1 MANPF
6 EEYLSIILYW
16 QHNPPAEGVACHVHH
31 VWPLSCGGPDEDW
44 NKVKLPVKEHYNC
57 HKLLP
62 LIYTGN
68 EQYKMAYAWNRMHLS
83 KDGMEITAEEYE
95 RLMTLLHE
103 ARKQPKSPEMAQ
115 HLSEAIKG
123 HPGYFTGKT
132 HTEETKEK
140 ISEKAI
146 ARGPCGA
153 SVKGR
158 TKGHKGYFEGCHH
171 TEEARQKIKDAIKAR
186 GVTGA
191 AAGGIP
197 WTEERRRKV
206 KETWERKRQA
216 SA

>member
-1 MANPF
+1 MATPF
-6 EEYLSIILYW
+6 EEYLSIVLFW

-31 VWPLSCGGPDEDW
+31 IIPQSCGGPDEDW
-44 NKVKLPVKEHYNC
+44 NKVRLPIKEHYNC

-62 LIYTGN
+62 LIYTGK
-68 EQYKMAYAWNRMHLS
+68 EQLKMAYAWNRMHLS

-103 ARKQPKSPEMAQ
+103 ARTQPKSPEMRK

-123 HPGYFTGKT
+123 HRGHFTGRH
-132 HTEETKEK
+132 HTDETKEK

-146 ARGPCGA
+146 ARGPRGGA
-153 SVKGR
+153 VKGA
-158 TKGHKGYFEGCHH
+158 TKGHKGYFTGRHH
-171 TEEARQKIKDAIKAR
+171 SEEAKQKIRDAIKAR
-186 GVTGA
+186 GLTGA

-206 KETWERKRQA
+206 METRARKKLA
-216 SA
+216 IA